1 MRPSFLK
8 TLLGIAAWLITGAG
22 SLHAAPPTNDNFAAA
37 TVMSGQFWA
46 TQGTLYGATSEANEP
61 ILTGF
66 PNGPT
71 AWWRWTAP
79 VSGAVRVSTWG
90 SEKGSLL
97 AVYSG
102 ATLDTT
108 RLIGYQAG
116 TDSFT
121 NASAVTFTATAGQ
134 SYSIQVLGTDYSN
147 PTFITNPFD
156 PGRLQ
161 LSLTPVLGGAF
172 APSNDNFAGATVI
185 SGTTAD
191 IVVDDGNATS
201 ETGEPG
207 GLADARGNTVW
218 LAWTAPSNGTWQID
232 TLQGDHDTITAVYT
246 GTAVNALT
254 RIDYSDD
261 ASAIG
266 GVAGSRGGRFAF
278 RAIAGQTYHI
288 QIQGAT
294 LAGAPPDYGCVRVLF
309 QPVQAPANDDF
320 ANAATLT
327 GASPSAYGWGTF
339 ATREVTEPAQDK
351 ADESNS
357 TWWQWTVPATGLMAV
372 VQYNGDV
379 DPYTGSSL
387 ASLVRLPY
395 ASDSGLRS
403 SLGAVTD
410 WYPVTAGTVI
420 RFRGIGEIVN
430 FGLRIVQPPANEK
443 FDGRKTLTGATA
455 SDTVDTDY
463 SGTVWFRWVAPATA
477 RYVISSQGSPGFM
490 RVALFTGTASAS
502 LTSVGDEQLYGYDPG
517 AYGRVYL
524 NATAGTEYQIKL
536 SRESSYLG
544 LAHVNIRPVNPPAND
559 AFAAATSQN
568 GSAWTATGTN
578 VDATSETNDP
588 FINVD
593 NGTSAR
599 TVWWRWIAPA
609 NGLFRLSTAG
619 SSVDTIMGLYTGSA
633 LGALTTVATNSNA
646 AMGDT
651 GAVTFAAVSGTTYRI
666 MLDCQ
671 SRQEGALKLSLAP
684 LTAAPNDAFANRL
697 LLSGISVETGG
708 NVLGATL
715 ESGEPALSGATVG
728 HSVWYEWVAPASGNA
743 VFKVVAAK
751 FTPAVGIFSGTTIGS
766 LSPLV
771 TSSGGGATTTEQT
784 FLTAYPVSSGTS
796 YKILVDGSPADNGLF
811 RISVSMPAAPVN
823 DNFASR
829 STLAGPVVHA
839 SANNEGATKQS
850 GEPAHA
856 GVAATYSVWWEWTA
870 PSSGTVT
877 IDTSGSAAQP
887 RLAVYTGTA
896 VNALTSVA
904 SDTIVFPE
912 TFSSVTFN
920 AVAGTKYEIAADS
933 FDRSRGDIALNIVS
947 ASSVPAN
954 DAFASATVWNGDQQE
969 ALFYPQGATAETG
982 EPALTGRSSAR
993 SLWWKWT
1000 PATTRRASVWLETQ
1014 STTLLSRMV
1023 IYKGSALNGLT
1034 PVLAPAADVHWQ
1046 RSQVDVLAGTT
1057 YYIVI
1062 DTPAGPVDPGWIKFG
1077 IEPVNGTSDGAY
1089 AITPDAAAF
1098 SESLTGAS
1106 TANTQVAPS
1115 AQRQLWWAWTAE
1127 VNARMEWRVFTPAG
1141 SGLTTSVGSTS
1152 AFFQSG
1158 TAIAVPGSTE
1168 TLTTFDARAGAT
1180 YFFQATTTTTVPISV
1195 QLSTGVFQVPPSNDQ
1210 SYRATPM
1217 AGASWSTPVTL
1228 GAESDTRLF
1237 WTWTA
1242 PSSGVTQISLN
1253 GTLATSD
1260 ALLAYADGLTPITAG
1275 ASSTNGGAPTL
1286 RLASAAG
1293 QHWTIVSRTGLKRLR
1308 SATLALIP
1316 GPGTPPA
1323 NDSFLSPQVLASN
1336 WTSATGDVTFAS
1348 CEPGERDHTG
1358 ISGVANGVT
1367 FPPGRSVWYDWTPTV
1382 SGPAT
1387 LRLDSTTDLA
1397 MHLYRGR
1404 TLQEWTDGDALPD
1417 GSHNLTTYVQAG
1429 QTYHIAV
1436 ATRPY
1441 DEITAPFTLRFASAA
1456 PNDMLANAIVLSGG
1470 TATSSVDSTGATV
1483 ETGEV
1488 VNGFDRRVPRATL
1501 WWKWTAPSTGT
1512 VRMDTLGSEFDTI
1525 LAVFSSDPPDATAR
1539 VAENDNATARA
1550 GVTASAVSFPAVA
1563 GQTYT
1568 IRVSRQELIGSD
1580 GLPALTEITGLAKL
1594 NISMSP
1600 AADPFARWLAD
1611 RPALTGANAN
1621 ETADP
1626 DHDGI
1631 SNLLELAMGSNPLIA
1646 DAPHSAIR
1654 FFKVDGGWQAEASLD
1669 RNALESLSGGT
1680 PLEVSWQVS
1689 KYLINW
1695 QPGPVSQFVRRDG
1708 ILSIERILLQPTE
1721 GSFVRLMVR
1730 DPR

>member
-1 MRPSFLK
+1 MRPSLLK
-8 TLLGIAAWLITGAG
+8 TLRTLLGLTLC
-22 SLHAAPPTNDNFAAA
+22 SVPLHAAPPVNDDFAAA

-61 ILTGF
+61 VLTGF

-79 VSGAVRVSTWG
+79 ASGSFRVSTWG
-90 SEKGSLL
+90 SEKGNIL
-97 AVYSG
+97 AIYSG

-121 NASAVTFTATAGQ
+121 RASLVTFTATAGQ
-134 SYSIQVLGTDYSN
+134 TYSIQVLGADYSN
-147 PTFITNPFD
+147 PTFITNPAL

-161 LSLTPVLGGAF
+161 LSLTPALGSAYV
-172 APSNDNFAGATVI
+172 PPNNSFAGATVLT
-185 SGTTAD
+185 GNTAD
-191 IVVDDGNATS
+191 VVVNDANATS
-201 ETGEPG
+201 ETAELG

-218 LAWTAPSNGTWQID
+218 LTWTAPANGTWQID

-261 ASAIG
+261 ASSYG
-266 GVAGSRGGRFAF
+266 GVAGSRGGRLSF
-278 RAIAGQTYHI
+278 RAVSGQTYRI
-288 QIQGAT
+288 QIQGAS
-294 LAGAPPDYGCVRVLF
+294 LAGAPPDYGCVRMLL

-320 ANAATLT
+320 ANPTTLT
-327 GASPSAYGWGTF
+327 GSSPSAYGWGAF
-339 ATREVTEPAQDK
+339 ATREVAEPAAKEDQ
-351 ADESNS
+351 SNS
-357 TWWQWTVPATGLMAV
+357 LWWQWTAPSSGLMAV
-372 VQYNGDV
+372 VQYTGSV
-379 DPYTGSSL
+379 DPYTGSAL

-395 ASDSGLRS
+395 SPDSGLRS
-403 SLGAVTD
+403 TLGAVTD

-430 FGLRIVQPPANEK
+430 FGLRIIQPPANET
-443 FDGRKTLTGATA
+443 FDGRRTLTGATT
-455 SDTVDTDY
+455 SDTVNMDY
-463 SGTVWFRWVAPATA
+463 SGTTWFRWVAPSTA
-477 RYVISSQGSPGFM
+477 KYVISTEGSAGFT
-490 RVALFTGTASAS
+490 RDALFTGSALAS
-502 LTSVGDEQLYGYDPG
+502 LTAAGEEQLYGYDPN

-524 NATAGTEYQIKL
+524 SATAGTEYQIKL
-536 SRESSYLG
+536 TRETNYLG
-544 LAHVNIRPVNPPAND
+544 LAKVNIRPVNPPAND
-559 AFAAATSQN
+559 AFAAATNQT

-578 VDATSETNDP
+578 LDASTETNDP
-588 FINVD
+588 FISV
-593 NGTSAR
+593 NGGTAGK
-599 TVWWRWIAPA
+599 TVWWRWTAPA
-609 NGLFRLSTAG
+609 SGLFRLSTAG
-619 SSVDTIMGLYTGSA
+619 SSVDTILGVYTGSA
-633 LGALTTVATNSNA
+633 LGSLTTVATNSNA
-646 AMGDT
+646 GMGDT

-666 MLDCQ
+666 MVDCQ
-671 SRQEGALKLSLAP
+671 NRQEGALKLSLSP
-684 LTAAPNDAFANRL
+684 VTSAPNDAFAGRL

-708 NVLGATL
+708 SVLGATL
-715 ESGEPALSGATVG
+715 ESGEPTLSGATVG
-728 HSVWYEWVAPASGNA
+728 HSVWYEWVAPSSGTA
-743 VFKVVAAK
+743 IFKVVAAR
-751 FTPAVGIFSGTTIGS
+751 FNPAVGIYSGTSIGS

-771 TSSGGGATTTEQT
+771 TSSGGSAATTEQT
-784 FLTAYPVSSGTS
+784 FLTAYPVSSGSS

-829 STLAGPVVHA
+829 YPLTGPVVHA
-839 SANNEGATKQS
+839 SANNEGATKQT

-870 PSSGTVT
+870 PASGTVT
-877 IDTSGSAAQP
+877 IDTSGSTAQP
-887 RLAVYTGTA
+887 RLAVYTGAA
-896 VNALTSVA
+896 VNALTAVG
-904 SDTIVFPE
+904 SDTIVFPK

-947 ASSVPAN
+947 AAGVPSN
-954 DAFASATVWNGDQQE
+954 DAFASATVWAGDQQE
-969 ALFYPQGATAETG
+969 ALFYPQDATAESG
-982 EPALTGRSSAR
+982 EPALTGRAAAR

-1000 PATTRRASVWLETQ
+1000 PATSRRASVWLETQ

-1034 PVLAPAADVHWQ
+1034 PLLAPAADVHWQ
-1046 RSQVDVLAGTT
+1046 RSQVDVLAGVT
-1057 YYIVI
+1057 YYISI
-1062 DTPAGPVDPGWIKFG
+1062 DTPSGPVDPGWVKFG
-1077 IEPVNGTSDGAY
+1077 IEPVNGTSDGSF

-1098 SESLTGAS
+1098 SEAMTGAS

-1127 VNARMEWRVFTPAG
+1127 VNARMEWRIFAPSG
-1141 SGLTTSVGSTS
+1141 SGVTTSIGSTS
-1152 AFFQSG
+1152 SFLQAGS
-1158 TAIAVPGSTE
+1158 AIAVPGSNE

-1180 YFFQATTTTTVPISV
+1180 YFFQATTTTAVPISV
-1195 QLSTGVFQVPPSNDQ
+1195 QLSTAVYQVPPSNDQ
-1210 SYRATPM
+1210 SYRATAM

-1237 WTWTA
+1237 WTWVA
-1242 PSSGVTQISLN
+1242 PSSGVAQISLS
-1253 GTLATSD
+1253 GTLATTD

-1275 ASSTNGGAPTL
+1275 ASSTNGGPPTL
-1286 RLASAAG
+1286 RLASTAG

-1316 GPGTPPA
+1316 GPGTAPA
-1323 NDSFLSPQVLASN
+1323 NDSFLSPQVLAAN
-1336 WTSATGDVTFAS
+1336 WTSAAGDVTFAS

-1358 ISGVANGVT
+1358 ISGIANGVT
-1367 FPPGRSVWYDWTPTV
+1367 FPPGRSVWYDWTPAA

-1387 LRLDSTTDLA
+1387 LRLDSTANLA

-1404 TLQEWTDGDALPD
+1404 TLQEWTDGDSLAS

-1441 DEITAPFTLRFASAA
+1441 DEVTAPFTLRFASAA
-1456 PNDMLANAIVLSGG
+1456 PNDLVDNAIVLSGA
-1470 TATSSVDSTGATV
+1470 TATSSVDSTGATA

-1488 VNGFDRRVPRATL
+1488 PNGFDLRLPRATL

-1512 VRMDTLGSEFDTI
+1512 VRMDTLGSGYDTI
-1525 LAVFSSDPPDATAR
+1525 LAVFTSDPPDVTTR
-1539 VAENDNATARA
+1539 VAENDNATARP

-1568 IRVSRQELIGSD
+1568 IRVSRQELIGPD
-1580 GLPALTEITGLAKL
+1580 GLPALTEITGLARL

-1600 AADPFARWLAD
+1600 VADPFARWLAD
-1611 RPALTGANAN
+1611 RPALTGGDAAA
-1621 ETADP
+1621 TADP
-1626 DHDGI
+1626 DRDGI
-1631 SNLLELAMGSNPLIA
+1631 SNLLELATGSNPLAA
-1646 DAPHSAIR
+1646 DAPRSAIR

-1689 KYLINW
+1689 RDLVNW

-1708 ILSIERILLQPTE
+1708 ILSVERILLQPTE
-1721 GSFVRLMVR
+1721 GPFVRLMVR
-1730 DPR
+1730 DPRN